1 MQANKSK
8 LIVATLAAIVIIAV
22 PSLVLS
28 SHKAKIYVD
37 AGAKNTQDGSSS
49 HPYKTIGQAMKA
61 VNGKTEI
68 HVAKGLYKEN
78 VKMKDK
84 VSIFGES
91 EDGVIIEASD
101 RDEAVVTMENE
112 TVLNKVTVKN
122 GNYGVKV
129 DDDAKA
135 SIIKCVIKNNRK
147 DGIYIKADGV
157 KKSRIVSISKNE
169 IKDNNSA
176 GIYSGKRNLSI
187 SENEITD
194 NDGDGIDIEKGAS
207 VWIAD
212 NKISN
217 NDKSGMKLRVDG
229 STIWTKSNS
238 IRKNNREGIE
248 ISFSGTAGRID
259 VAKSKIIGNDRYGIG
274 RVQRFAGISNATW
287 GKYVTFDNKNTIEGN
302 KSGSVSDV
310 ISAK

>member
-1 MQANKSK
+1 MQANKAK
-8 LIVATLAAIVIIAV
+8 LIVAILAVVVIIAV

-28 SHKAKIYVD
+28 SHKSKIYVD
-37 AGAKNTQDGSSS
+37 ANAKNTQDGSID

-61 VNGKTEI
+61 VKGKAEI

-84 VSIFGES
+84 VSIFGAS
-91 EDGVIIEASD
+91 EDSVIIEAKD
-101 RDEAVVTMENE
+101 RDEAVVTMEDE

-122 GNYGVKV
+122 GTYGVKV

-135 SIIKCVIKNNRK
+135 SIIKCVIKNNKK
-147 DGIYIKADGV
+147 DGIYIKADGI
-157 KKSRIVSISKNE
+157 KKSKMVSISKNE
-169 IKDNNSA
+169 IKNNNAA
-176 GIYSGKRNLSI
+176 GIYSGKRRLSI

-207 VWIAD
+207 AWIAD
-212 NKISN
+212 NKISS

-229 STIWTKSNS
+229 SDIWTKSNS

-248 ISFSGTAGRID
+248 ISFNGAVGRID
-259 VAKSKIIGNDRYGIG
+259 IAKSKIIDNDRYGIA
-274 RVQRFAGISNATW
+274 RVQKFAGINNSVWN
-287 GKYVTFDNKNTIEGN
+287 KYVTFNNKNTIESN
-302 KSGSVSDV
+302 KSGSVSAV